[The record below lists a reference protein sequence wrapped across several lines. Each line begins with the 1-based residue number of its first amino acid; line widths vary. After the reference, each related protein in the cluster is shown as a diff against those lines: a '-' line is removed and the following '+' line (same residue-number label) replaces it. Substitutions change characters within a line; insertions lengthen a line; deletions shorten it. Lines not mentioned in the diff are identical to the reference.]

1 MIKNNIDRI
10 LFFVNSVI
18 LLLLLISYLAPKIH
32 PDFFWHISLL
42 GILFPFLLI
51 LNTLFAV
58 YWVISWRKYFWANIV
73 IIVLGLPYIDNTIAN
88 QKNTLDQKEFSQLQK
103 NKKHQFDQLIN
114 LMSFNV
120 RLFNQNEN
128 IDDDKIEK
136 KIVEMIKEKKPNVLC
151 LQEFNLTESTKEL
164 FDAFNYKKNND
175 NKLQIFTNYRV
186 IKSGYIKS
194 KNICIYKDIVLNDT
208 IRVYNI
214 HLQSNWVK
222 TMKSSYQNRVSEA
235 LKIKKHINKS
245 PYPVIVCGDFNDT
258 PLSYT
263 YSTLKKG
270 LADSFQ
276 ESGIGI
282 GNSYVSIP
290 TLRIDYILHSQ
301 KYESYNYK
309 KLKYKFSDHYPISCD
324 ILIP

>member
-18 LLLLLISYLAPKIH
+18 LLLLLISYLSPKIH

-88 QKNTLDQKEFSQLQK
+88 QKNTLDKKEFSQLQK

-128 IDDDKIEK
+128 IDDDKIET

-222 TMKSSYQNRVSEA
+222 TMKSSYQNRVNEA

-245 PYPVIVCGDFNDT
+245 PFPVIVCGDFNDT

>member
-1 MIKNNIDRI
+1 MIKNNINRI

-128 IDDDKIEK
+128 IDDDKIEN

-151 LQEFNLTESTKEL
+151 LQEFNLTESTKEI

-222 TMKSSYQNRVSEA
+222 TMKSSYQNRVNEA

-245 PYPVIVCGDFNDT
+245 PFPVIVCGDFNDT
-258 PLSYT
+258 PMSYT
-263 YSTLKKG
+263 YSTLKKD

>member
-1 MIKNNIDRI
+1 MIKNNLNRI
-10 LFFVNSVI
+10 LFIINSI
-18 LLLLLISYLAPKIH
+18 LLLLLLASYIAPKVH

-42 GILFPFLLI
+42 GIFFPAILIINIIFGIYWLF
-51 LNTLFAV
+51 
-58 YWVISWRKYFWANIV
+58 SWKKYFWSNLV
-73 IIVLGLPYIDNTIAN
+73 IILLGTSHIDNIIAN
-88 QKNTLDQKEFSQLQK
+88 QKNILDQKKFDELQK

-114 LMSFNV
+114 IMSYNV

-128 IDDDKIEK
+128 INDDDIINKILDAIKIEK
-136 KIVEMIKEKKPNVLC
+136 PNILC
-151 LQEFNLTESTKEL
+151 IQEFNLTNETKTI
-164 FDAFNYKKNND
+164 FDLYNQKNAND
-175 NKLQIFTNYRV
+175 NKLQIMTKYKV
-186 IKSGYIKS
+186 INTGYIKS

-222 TMKSSYQNRVSEA
+222 SMKSSYKDRVSEA

-258 PLSYT
+258 PISYT
-263 YSTLKKG
+263 YSNLKKG
-270 LADSFQ
+270 LADSFK

-282 GNSYVSIP
+282 GNSYVGIP
-290 TLRIDYILHSQ
+290 TLRIDYILHSK
-301 KYESYNYK
+301 KYKSYNYK
-309 KLKYKFSDHYPISCD
+309 KNKYELSDHYPISCD

>member
-88 QKNTLDQKEFSQLQK
+88 QKNILDQKKFSQLQK

-128 IDDDKIEK
+128 IDDDKIEN
-136 KIVEMIKEKKPNVLC
+136 KIVEMIKEKNPNVLC

-222 TMKSSYQNRVSEA
+222 TMKSSYQNRVNEA

-245 PYPVIVCGDFNDT
+245 PFPVIVCGDFNDT

>member
-1 MIKNNIDRI
+1 MIKNNLDRI

-18 LLLLLISYLAPKIH
+18 LFLLLISYLAPKIH

-114 LMSFNV
+114 LMSYNV

-128 IDDDKIEK
+128 IDDDKIEN
-136 KIVEMIKEKKPNVLC
+136 KIIEMIKEKKPNVLC

-164 FDAFNYKKNND
+164 FDVFNYKKNND

>member
-1 MIKNNIDRI
+1 MIKNNLDRI

-128 IDDDKIEK
+128 IDDDKIET

-222 TMKSSYQNRVSEA
+222 TMKSSYQNRVNEA

-245 PYPVIVCGDFNDT
+245 PFPVIVCGDFNDT

>member
-88 QKNTLDQKEFSQLQK
+88 QKNTLDKKEFSQLQK

-136 KIVEMIKEKKPNVLC
+136 KIVEMIKEKKPNVVC

-164 FDAFNYKKNND
+164 FDTFNYKKNND

>member
-1 MIKNNIDRI
+1 VIKNNIDRI

-128 IDDDKIEK
+128 IDDDKIEN

>member
-58 YWVISWRKYFWANIV
+58 YWIISWRKYFWANIV

-128 IDDDKIEK
+128 IDDDKIEN

-222 TMKSSYQNRVSEA
+222 TMKSSYQNRVNEA

-245 PYPVIVCGDFNDT
+245 PFPVIVCGDFNDT

>member
-32 PDFFWHISLL
+32 PDFFWYISLL

-88 QKNTLDQKEFSQLQK
+88 QKNTLDQKEFNQLQK

-128 IDDDKIEK
+128 IDDDKIEN
-136 KIVEMIKEKKPNVLC
+136 KIVEMIKEKKPNVVC

-175 NKLQIFTNYRV
+175 NKLQIFTNYKV

-194 KNICIYKDIVLNDT
+194 KNICIYKDLVLNDT

-235 LKIKKHINKS
+235 SKIKKHINKS

>member
-32 PDFFWHISLL
+32 PDFFWYISLL

-88 QKNTLDQKEFSQLQK
+88 QKNTLDQKKFSQLQK

-128 IDDDKIEK
+128 IDDDKIEN

-235 LKIKKHINKS
+235 IKIKKHINKS
-245 PYPVIVCGDFNDT
+245 PFPVIVCGDFNDT

>member
-1 MIKNNIDRI
+1 VIKNNIDRI

-128 IDDDKIEK
+128 IDDDKIEN

-282 GNSYVSIP
+282 GNSYVSLP

>member
-1 MIKNNIDRI
+1 MIKNNLDRI

-128 IDDDKIEK
+128 IDDDKIEN

>member
-1 MIKNNIDRI
+1 MIKNNLNRI
-10 LFFVNSVI
+10 LFIINSI
-18 LLLLLISYLAPKIH
+18 LLLLLLISYIAPKVH

-42 GILFPFLLI
+42 GIFFPAILIINIIFGIYWLF
-51 LNTLFAV
+51 
-58 YWVISWRKYFWANIV
+58 SWKKYFWSNLV
-73 IIVLGLPYIDNTIAN
+73 IILLGTSHIDNIIAN
-88 QKNTLDQKEFSQLQK
+88 QKNILDQKKFDELQK

-114 LMSFNV
+114 IMSYNV

-128 IDDDKIEK
+128 INDDDIINKILDAIKIEK
-136 KIVEMIKEKKPNVLC
+136 PNILC
-151 LQEFNLTESTKEL
+151 IQEFNLTNETKTI
-164 FDAFNYKKNND
+164 FDLYNQKNAND
-175 NKLQIFTNYRV
+175 NKLQIMTKYKV
-186 IKSGYIKS
+186 INTGYIKS

-222 TMKSSYQNRVSEA
+222 SMKSSYKDRVSEA

-258 PLSYT
+258 PISYT
-263 YSTLKKG
+263 YSNLKKG
-270 LADSFQ
+270 LADSFK

-282 GNSYVSIP
+282 GNSYVGIP
-290 TLRIDYILHSQ
+290 TLRIDYILHSK
-301 KYESYNYK
+301 KYKSYNYK
-309 KLKYKFSDHYPISCD
+309 KNKYELSDHYPISCD

>member
-88 QKNTLDQKEFSQLQK
+88 QKNSLDQKEFSQLQK

-128 IDDDKIEK
+128 IDDDKIEN

>member
-1 MIKNNIDRI
+1 MIKNNLDRI

-58 YWVISWRKYFWANIV
+58 YWIISWRKYFWANIV

-88 QKNTLDQKEFSQLQK
+88 QKNILDQKKFSQLQK

-136 KIVEMIKEKKPNVLC
+136 KIVEMIKEKKPDVLC

-222 TMKSSYQNRVSEA
+222 TMKSSYQNRVNEA

-245 PYPVIVCGDFNDT
+245 PFPVIVCGDFNDT

>member
-88 QKNTLDQKEFSQLQK
+88 QKNTLDKKEFSQLQK

-128 IDDDKIEK
+128 IDDDKIEN